1 MAGEMAKKKRPV
13 FLANSTHHE
22 HYVIF
27 FFLPQSIEIW
37 IWLGGRQ
44 IFKYSFKLSGI
55 KHTNYYL
62 TIHSLNQ

>member
-13 FLANSTHHE
+13 FLANSIHHE

-27 FFLPQSIEIW
+27 FSPRSIEIW
-37 IWLGGRQ
+37 IWLEGKQ